1 MSTAWL
7 RKIITPK
14 TVFFGSV
21 ILIMIFLGMRVP
33 LDPDLGWHL
42 RSGQYIWEHK
52 ALASTD
58 PFSHTFPE
66 YPWIA
71 HEWLSDLTLYGLNSL
86 GTTAGPIAMSVVFS
100 LIAGSAF
107 YIAGRSFPA
116 RREYQILAAL
126 LALLVS
132 LPILGVRP
140 QMISMLGLAL
150 VFYIVY
156 RFRVN
161 ERSRAIY
168 FLPLLFAVWV
178 NFHGGFSLGLFAL
191 AVFWLVELLR
201 AIFKKTYAKI
211 YQRWR
216 KKTIELSVLSRR
228 SLFTLAGVG
237 LVSGAATLINPYGL
251 RIYYEV
257 YNTFIN
263 TTGSALVRQT
273 IGEWTP
279 VSLSQQLSMQFNIY
293 LILFGLLLLFA
304 WKKIN
309 FTHLC
314 ITAVFFYLGMSSW
327 RNLPLLMISI
337 TPFWVMIAQHLTGD
351 TLARIVKRNFFLLIL
366 VFAAIIIGRQQITG
380 LLEFGIDPAKAA
392 DKGGYPYA
400 AVQYLKA
407 RPLKGEMLNE
417 YNYGGYLVWNYPE
430 RKVFIDGRMAIWE
443 LNGKNVYLDWMKL
456 GHLDAGWEEALD
468 KYNVSYALV
477 RKNLAVTK
485 AMKDTGNWETVY
497 EDAAYSIL
505 VRRGSQE

>member
-1 MSTAWL
+1 
-7 RKIITPK
+7 
-14 TVFFGSV
+14 
-21 ILIMIFLGMRVP
+21 MRVP

-52 ALASTD
+52 ALAKTD

-71 HEWLSDLTLYGLNSL
+71 HEWLSDLTLFGLNSL
-86 GTTAGPIAMSVVFS
+86 GTTAGPVAMSVAFS
-100 LIAGSAF
+100 LIAGLAF
-107 YIAGRSFPA
+107 IIAGRSFPA
-116 RREYQILAAL
+116 RREYQVLAAL

-150 VFYIVY
+150 VFFILY
-156 RFRVN
+156 RFRSN

-191 AVFWLVELLR
+191 GVFWLVELLR
-201 AIFKKTYAKI
+201 VIFIKI
-211 YQRWR
+211 YAPIYLRWR
-216 KKTIELSVLSRR
+216 KKSLELSVLSRR
-228 SLFTLAGVG
+228 SLLRLVGIGLA
-237 LVSGAATLINPYGL
+237 SGAATLINPFGL

-257 YNTFIN
+257 YNTLIN
-263 TTGSALVRQT
+263 TTGSALVRRT

-279 VSLSQQLSMQFNIY
+279 VSLNQQISLQFNIY
-293 LILFGLLLLFA
+293 LVLFGLLLLFA

-351 TLARIVKRNFFLLIL
+351 TLARVIRRKFFLLIL
-366 VFAAIIIGRQQITG
+366 LVAVVIIGRQQITG
-380 LLEFGIDPAKAA
+380 LLEFGINPAKSAG
-392 DKGGYPYA
+392 KGGYPYQ

-407 RPLKGEMLNE
+407 HPLKGEMLNE

-443 LNGKNVYLDWMKL
+443 LNGKNIYQDWMKL
-456 GHLDAGWEEALD
+456 GQLEAGWEDALIR
-468 KYNVSYALV
+468 YHVSYALL
-477 RKNLAVTK
+477 RTDLAVTK
-485 AMKDTGNWETVY
+485 SMKDSGQWDNVY
-497 EDAAYSIL
+497 EDDTYTIL
-505 VRRGSQE
+505 VRKGSQD